1 MLVWI
6 ERLGR
11 VGTDE
16 LFGFGLSPDAV
27 TGEILLDPLGNT
39 RIRKKN
45 KAMSESQTLVVE
57 SRLDEWI
64 RNLGYCQL
72 SCISAPQYLTGE
84 ENAAARRWYT
94 ETQTPVFAYSSL
106 GRGLLSGK
114 LKSSDAKHAA
124 KVLDV
129 PLEMLIG
136 YIEEPDLSQ
145 NK

>member
-11 VGTDE
+11 VGADE

-84 ENAAARRWYT
+84 EDKGIHKWRPRELDLRPLNL
-94 ETQTPVFAYSSL
+94 PVNGEGIIPEVDWDTA
-106 GRGLLSGK
+106 
-114 LKSSDAKHAA
+114 
-124 KVLDV
+124 
-129 PLEMLIG
+129 LEWG
-136 YIEEPDLSQ
+136 
-145 NK
+145 

>member
-11 VGTDE
+11 VGEDE

-39 RIRKKN
+39 RIRKEN
-45 KAMSESQTLVVE
+45 LAMSESQMLVVE

-64 RNLGYCQL
+64 RDLGFCQL

-84 ENAAARRWYT
+84 EEACVRKWRPRELDLRPLNLPT
-94 ETQTPVFAYSSL
+94 HGE
-106 GRGLLSGK
+106 GLLDMPEEEWIAA
-114 LKSSDAKHAA
+114 LKW
-124 KVLDV
+124 
-129 PLEMLIG
+129 G
-136 YIEEPDLSQ
+136 
-145 NK
+145 